1 MTIELALTIGLILGL
16 AVGIAIDRQARR
28 ERDERIKDLEK
39 ELGIKQNVVESQNDS
54 INRLCREIKRLK
66 KDKYK

>member
-28 ERDERIKDLEK
+28 ERDDRIKELERR
-39 ELGIKQNVVESQNDS
+39 IRDDN
-54 INRLCREIKRLK
+54 
-66 KDKYK
+66 

>member
-28 ERDERIKDLEK
+28 ERDERIKELERR
-39 ELGIKQNVVESQNDS
+39 
-54 INRLCREIKRLK
+54 INNANQTMQEMRT
-66 KDKYK
+66 